1 MAPDEKSIGCKVIPW
16 TPVSIL
22 IEITNI
28 FTSSLRSQE
37 SSVARCV
44 VPVQSPHRFESGQ
57 KQSKGS

>member
-1 MAPDEKSIGCKVIPW
+1 MGCEVIPW

-44 VPVQSPHRFESGQ
+44 VSVQSAHRFEG
-57 KQSKGS
+57 